1 MHKPPLKLAS
11 TRSRLNAFIQI
22 SLLASITLV
31 ITSGLARAA
40 QESTPLNRQGKGSC
54 EAPAVTLT
62 LDSDTFSVGEAINLS
77 ASASGGNGPYDY
89 GWDVDND
96 GLIDALGDTSQVSYA
111 EAYQGPVTVVVT
123 DNTGCQ
129 ATASHTINVHQPDIQ
144 LLAGSNTGLVQ
155 VCGNDDNIVD
165 PGERWKAPVTFKNN
179 GPVTATRAYAVF
191 SDRKYPVKLTAHDF
205 SENAMGICGY
215 NFVDISGTGTSLS
228 FIDPNPNDTVPANDD
243 GATAAISLPE
253 AFPFYGQSYDQVVMS
268 SNGYLSLDT
277 NETGDDYDND
287 CPLPQTPNRGGNLG
301 RIMPMHDNLIV
312 NGGAWYQH
320 FAPCPRPAE
329 TGANLSCDV
338 FQWDDVASVADT
350 EASMKFQ
357 AILYPHTGQWVFQY
371 ATDGSNNASVA
382 LMSPTANDAISWAC
396 NDTSAISA
404 GMAVC
409 AFQKDNK
416 PPELLKDKL
425 YLETTALALGDL
437 AAGAQIS
444 GDVVFSIDSDAECGQ
459 SFTIDHEASV
469 FDEGFNPGSDSP
481 VISATLGNNGV
492 CSAVTSCSAQE
503 SSPFELP
510 FFFYGMWWN
519 PNRSGNGNVM
529 HRIDGKL
536 VYVQYTATPAHV
548 PVWYITN
555 LDELHNGQARNL
567 LIHKSY
573 PNGFVADTAEQ
584 INRVAGDA
592 LTTFI
597 SDTEAVQIR
606 RINGRFSAEKLYRYG
621 SSGAADLFYL
631 TGMWW
636 NPAESGWGVNIDNLL
651 DILSAIGFTPFLY
664 DDSGQPY
671 WVQGVNTYSSTTGG
685 LDNPVTI
692 TLRRFR
698 VHCPHC
704 PAIPVQSYDAGSI
717 RMRFDSPTTGEI
729 EEMNI
734 AVDAD
739 GQQVHWQ
746 RSNLSQ
752 EMLTP
757 YNPPD

>member
-179 GPVTATRAYAVF
+179 GP
-191 SDRKYPVKLTAHDF
+191 
-205 SENAMGICGY
+205 GGY

-301 RIMPMHDNLIV
+301 RIGTSISPRVRGRQKPALT
-312 NGGAWYQH
+312 
-320 FAPCPRPAE
+320 CPVTFSSGTMWPVLPIR
-329 TGANLSCDV
+329 
-338 FQWDDVASVADT
+338 
-350 EASMKFQ
+350 
-357 AILYPHTGQWVFQY
+357 
-371 ATDGSNNASVA
+371 
-382 LMSPTANDAISWAC
+382 
-396 NDTSAISA
+396 
-404 GMAVC
+404 
-409 AFQKDNK
+409 K
-416 PPELLKDKL
+416 PP
-425 YLETTALALGDL
+425 
-437 AAGAQIS
+437 
-444 GDVVFSIDSDAECGQ
+444 
-459 SFTIDHEASV
+459 
-469 FDEGFNPGSDSP
+469 
-481 VISATLGNNGV
+481 
-492 CSAVTSCSAQE
+492 
-503 SSPFELP
+503 
-510 FFFYGMWWN
+510 
-519 PNRSGNGNVM
+519 
-529 HRIDGKL
+529 
-536 VYVQYTATPAHV
+536 
-548 PVWYITN
+548 
-555 LDELHNGQARNL
+555 
-567 LIHKSY
+567 
-573 PNGFVADTAEQ
+573 
-584 INRVAGDA
+584 
-592 LTTFI
+592 
-597 SDTEAVQIR
+597 
-606 RINGRFSAEKLYRYG
+606 
-621 SSGAADLFYL
+621 
-631 TGMWW
+631 
-636 NPAESGWGVNIDNLL
+636 
-651 DILSAIGFTPFLY
+651 
-664 DDSGQPY
+664 
-671 WVQGVNTYSSTTGG
+671 
-685 LDNPVTI
+685 
-692 TLRRFR
+692 
-698 VHCPHC
+698 
-704 PAIPVQSYDAGSI
+704 
-717 RMRFDSPTTGEI
+717 
-729 EEMNI
+729 
-734 AVDAD
+734 
-739 GQQVHWQ
+739 
-746 RSNLSQ
+746 
-752 EMLTP
+752 
-757 YNPPD
+757 